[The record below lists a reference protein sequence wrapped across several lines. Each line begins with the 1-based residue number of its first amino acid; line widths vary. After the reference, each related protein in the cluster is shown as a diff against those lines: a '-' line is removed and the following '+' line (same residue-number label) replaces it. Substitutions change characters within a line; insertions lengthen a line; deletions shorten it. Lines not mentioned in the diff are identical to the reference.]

1 LDFPPREK
9 GVGQGLPK
17 LIWEQQPETARTYQ
31 GTRQSGNGRTLGL
44 RPMERARLREKR
56 KKEDEDGTTR
66 RIGIVLLSQSNI
78 NFLLEGIGVG
88 AWLDAG

>member
-1 LDFPPREK
+1 
-9 GVGQGLPK
+9 
-17 LIWEQQPETARTYQ
+17 
-31 GTRQSGNGRTLGL
+31 
-44 RPMERARLREKR
+44 MERAGLGEKR